1 MYSFT
6 SPSLSLS
13 SPSLSSPSILSP
25 SFLSP
30 SPQEVCEIFK
40 RHPGCEDFNFQRTLD
55 YECGERASKMLS
67 WIQCLM
73 CEIPCECPMPWGPE
87 VPMLRFIIDRIV
99 GRERAMRLVPQLVSH
114 SEHEIIAIQN
124 TYDFD
129 GKIEK
134 LTIFTSTE
142 DIGFNE

>member
-6 SPSLSLS
+6 SPSLS

-55 YECGERASKMLS
+55 YECGERAPQMLS

-73 CEIPCECPMPWGPE
+73 CEIPCECPMPWGAE
-87 VPMLRFIIDRIV
+87 VPMLRFIIDRVV

-129 GKIEK
+129 GKIER
-134 LTIFTSTE
+134 LTLFTSTE
-142 DIGFNE
+142 DIGFIE